1 MSNKP
6 EQMLQNGSVI
16 LAGLL
21 TGHGFV
27 YELKG
32 TGKGSGGNYAWG
44 IFRRGDRSLEL
55 HFRYSLGMVS
65 YHLGD
70 RSLSHEYY
78 MRSVIGRPHASH
90 YPGFADDPLE
100 GFRHLRADLEEY
112 GNDFL
117 TGSNTDFLRHMDRS
131 ESWSRSEAKLPL

>member
-1 MSNKP
+1 MPNRA
-6 EQMLQNGSVI
+6 EQMLQNGSAI
-16 LAGLL
+16 LADLL
-21 TGHGFV
+21 TGYGFV
-27 YELKG
+27 WELKG

-55 HFRYSLGMVS
+55 HVRHSLGMIS

-70 RSLSHEYY
+70 RSLSHDKY

-100 GFRHLRADLEEY
+100 GFRHLRTDLEEY

-117 TGSNTDFLRHMDRS
+117 TGSNADFFRHMDRS
-131 ESWSRSEAKLPL
+131 ASWSRSEVKLPL